1 MLSVETFAW
10 MPDGA
15 KLGNF
20 VFTSISTEGIRRRG
34 KGQSVCTPYDTLIFL
49 VLTAAAV
56 LIFHAVKQFLGGLN
70 TCGRA
75 PPRCTLELCALL
87 LFRRVRFVVRQRY
100 DSAGV

>member
-56 LIFHAVKQFLGGLN
+56 H
-70 TCGRA
+70 
-75 PPRCTLELCALL
+75 
-87 LFRRVRFVVRQRY
+87 FVMLSTMDTVVVHHY
-100 DSAGV
+100 K